1 MWEIRVESTFSAR
14 HAIRYPSG
22 EVEDPHDHEWQVEV
36 RYAGADLDDH
46 GLLVDFVQA
55 KHTLD
60 AVLNKLAGTDLNT
73 NPVLAGRNPTAEH
86 VAGFIYA
93 ELQRAG
99 RTADNC
105 VAVLVEEAPGCKA
118 CFLAEPN
125 RRSQGRKAGGAR

>member
-1 MWEIRVESTFSAR
+1 MWQIRVESTFSAR
-14 HAIRYPSG
+14 HAIRYASG
-22 EVEDPHDHEWQVEV
+22 EVEDPHDHTWHVEV

-60 AVLNKLAGTDLNT
+60 SVLSKLAGTDLNT

-86 VAGFIYA
+86 VAGVIYA

-99 RTADNC
+99 SRADNC

-118 CFLAEPN
+118 CFIPDTN
-125 RRSQGRKAGGAR
+125 RRSPGREADGGR